1 MDISWIPLF
10 SPFPSLLPFSFP
22 FPPSLLLYAKPTA
35 VRSSCMSGTNLH
47 QLLRQVY
54 NFLTKPSGCLR
65 TLPTGSPPTKRI
77 YGTQPLFP
85 QGFLQA
91 ATSASAP
98 AVTSLPVAGAVP
110 PEPHAVLGRLPQ
122 VRAATPG
129 CLPRDFCGF
138 AAFPEALGNEEVRC
152 REAGPLCTSC

>member
-1 MDISWIPLF
+1 MDISWIPFF
-10 SPFPSLLPFSFP
+10 SPFPSPLPFSFP
-22 FPPSLLLYAKPTA
+22 FPPSLLLPFPFSSLFPFTLPLYAKPTA

-47 QLLRQVY
+47 QLLRQAY

-98 AVTSLPVAGAVP
+98 AVTSLPVAGAAP
-110 PEPHAVLGRLPQ
+110 PPAAAGAGAARGARPPDPGKSGHLRLSP
-122 VRAATPG
+122 PG
-129 CLPRDFCGF
+129 LCGF
-138 AAFPEALGNEEVRC
+138 
-152 REAGPLCTSC
+152 S